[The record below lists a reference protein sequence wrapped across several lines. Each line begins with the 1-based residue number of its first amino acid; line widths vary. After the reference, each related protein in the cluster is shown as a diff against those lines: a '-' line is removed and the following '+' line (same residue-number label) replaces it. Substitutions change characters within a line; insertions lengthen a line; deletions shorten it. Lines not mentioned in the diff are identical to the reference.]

1 MEDETRRWLDTTA
14 GWLASRFRTPKDEV
28 YQMLALQLVSGQ
40 PRKFARLRVMREL
53 GQSERAHQGPS
64 VEREAVEI
72 GQSVA
77 ELTAAEV
84 LDERSWLIVQLRVQ
98 HGYTV
103 QQVADQLGISRQ
115 RVGQIYNEAIERLR
129 EELG

>member
-1 MEDETRRWLDTTA
+1 M
-14 GWLASRFRTPKDEV
+14 
-28 YQMLALQLVSGQ
+28 QQLGN
-40 PRKFARLRVMREL
+40 
-53 GQSERAHQGPS
+53 SERAHQGPS
-64 VEREAVEI
+64 VEREAVEM